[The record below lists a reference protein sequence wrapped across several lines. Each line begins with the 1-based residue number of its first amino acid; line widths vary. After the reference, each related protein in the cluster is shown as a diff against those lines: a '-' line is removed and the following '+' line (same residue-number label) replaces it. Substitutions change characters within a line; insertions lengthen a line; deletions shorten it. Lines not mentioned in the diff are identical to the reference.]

1 MTDCGCRPSIGAVD
15 IAPAISETALSGGSA
30 SCLPAATL
38 AGSTAVIVLGM
49 HRSGT
54 SALAGTLHH
63 LGVDFGSRLMPGSP
77 DNPRG
82 YWEHHEVVR
91 VNQRLMADLGYAWH
105 DIRSLSAGFEK
116 SELALRA
123 RRELS
128 AILVRDFSGVS
139 PWGLKDPRLC
149 RLLPLWMTLLAELGV
164 KPRFILALRHPVDVA
179 ASLGARDRLSATRAS
194 VLWLRH
200 VLDAERS
207 TRGHPRTIVH
217 YEQLVGRRGWRD
229 VTSQISCEIGLFWP
243 AAGPSAD
250 RAIDAFIAPELRH
263 YRASDRGQGNA
274 ARATMTDWREAVYSA
289 FISAGD
295 ARLRE
300 VCDAV
305 SRELDHAG
313 EVFLPIIE
321 EATSNS
327 QARDRV
333 IAELTQRAIRA
344 EHEAAELRGALSR
357 KDTEVKALSQLGR
370 AAPVRGGGLLRPPTV
385 EEAYPRWVE
394 SRASTA
400 LAHSAWVAERVA
412 QWPFAPILALGMIV
426 AAGNEARVA
435 LTLRSLLQ
443 QTIGDWELHV
453 VAERGIPAPFAP
465 ERRLFWHQEEG
476 GAAGSLS
483 RRLAQSNAHWVALI
497 DAGDQLPPHAVFA
510 VADAFF
516 RHPEWSA
523 VYSDEDRID
532 LHGVRSGPHFKPDFN
547 LDLLRSLPYVGGLLA
562 VGRELF
568 AELGGFNEEW
578 DGAEEYDLA
587 LRLAERLGASGF
599 GHIGDV
605 LYHRLTGSGRSK
617 RPVEAIC
624 ADMLKVVQAHLDR
637 SGIVATTEP
646 GTQPHFCRVRYCHE
660 GPEPL
665 VSIVVPTRDQPS
677 LLKRCIAIVLQKTE
691 YQNYELIIVDNG
703 STQTEACQYLQTIE
717 DKAAEIGSR
726 IRVLR
731 HPGAFNFSAIN
742 NRAIR
747 EAALG
752 EYICLLNNDVTPLD
766 GGWLGEMMALARRPE
781 VGAVGAKL
789 LYPDGRIQHG
799 GVILGVGFGAP
810 AEHPY
815 SGEPGDA
822 FGYWGRLQVV
832 QDFSAVTA
840 ACLVTRR
847 SVYEEVRGFDEQAFA
862 VAYNDVD
869 YCLKIREAGYLVVWT
884 PFARLLHEA
893 SASLRKDG
901 KYKAI
906 EQKNARFAR
915 EQLAM
920 YRKWMPR
927 IAFDPAY
934 NRNLT
939 SLGLGFAVETEG
951 APTWDPEFR
960 PRARVLVYPADR
972 EGCGEYR
979 MIAPSRALLGAGLIH
994 CYETMRLPTPPEV
1007 ARIAPESIIF
1017 QRQLEW
1023 HQIETIDRVKLT
1035 NSTVFRIFELDDL
1048 ITNLPTKS
1056 AHRKAMAPDIHDRL
1070 KKALARC
1077 NRLVVSTEPLARC
1090 YGRLCDEVVVL
1101 PNRLEKRRWLGL
1113 TPKRR
1118 LEGKPRVGWAGAVGH
1133 LGDLTLISSI
1143 IEATAKEI
1151 DWVFFGMCPDRF
1163 KRFVAEYHE
1172 WVPLHD
1178 YAQKLASLDLDLA
1191 VAPLEH
1197 HPFNEAKSN
1206 LRLLEYGVLGY
1217 PVLCTDILP
1226 YQCGLPVVR
1235 VANRHRAWTKAIRE
1249 MVADREACR
1258 RAGEHLRA
1266 VVLETWMLE
1275 DHLEKWQRAW
1285 LP

>member
-1 MTDCGCRPSIGAVD
+1 MPVLSEMAPSGGAV
-15 IAPAISETALSGGSA
+15 
-30 SCLPAATL
+30 SCLSPATL

-63 LGVDFGSRLMPGSP
+63 LGVDLGSRLMPASP

-82 YWEHHEVVR
+82 YWEHHEVVTA
-91 VNQRLMADLGYAWH
+91 NQRLMAELGYAWD
-105 DIRSLSAGFEK
+105 DIRPLPPSFEHTEVALLAG
-116 SELALRA
+116 RQ
-123 RRELS
+123 LS

-139 PWGLKDPRLC
+139 LWGLKDPRLC
-149 RLLPLWMTLLAELGV
+149 RLLPLWIPLLAQLAV
-164 KPRFILALRHPVDVA
+164 KPRFILALRDPVEVT
-179 ASLGARDRLSATRAS
+179 ASLGARDRMTAARAG

-200 VLDAERS
+200 VLDAERN
-207 TRGHPRTIVH
+207 TRGYPRTIVH
-217 YEQLVGRRGWRD
+217 YGQLVGRKGWRG
-229 VTSQISCEIGLFWP
+229 VTSQISCEIDLLWP
-243 AAGPSAD
+243 AAGPLAD
-250 RAIDAFIAPELRH
+250 RAIDAFLAPELRH
-263 YRASDRGQGNA
+263 CRASDSAHEIA
-274 ARATMTDWREAVYSA
+274 ATATTMDWLETVYSA

-295 ARLRE
+295 ARLSE

-305 SRELDHAG
+305 SRELDRAG
-313 EVFLPIIE
+313 EAFLPIME
-321 EATSNS
+321 EATNNS
-327 QARDRV
+327 RARDHV
-333 IAELTQRAIRA
+333 IAELTQRATRA
-344 EHEAAELRGALSR
+344 EHEAAELRRILRR
-357 KDTEVKALSQLGR
+357 KDTEVKGLKHLGR
-370 AAPVRGGGLLRPPTV
+370 TARVCGGGLPPPPTV
-385 EEAYPRWVE
+385 EEAYPRWIA

-400 LAHSAWVAERVA
+400 LAHSEWVAERVG
-412 QWPFAPILALGMIV
+412 QWPFAPKLALGMIV
-426 AAGNEARVA
+426 AAGNETRVA
-435 LTLRSLLQ
+435 LTLQSLLRQ
-443 QTIGDWELHV
+443 MAGDWELHV
-453 VAERGIPAPFAP
+453 AAERGIPAPFAP

-476 GAAGSLS
+476 SAAGSLS
-483 RRLAQSNAHWVALI
+483 RHLAQSNAHWVALI
-497 DAGDQLPPHAVFA
+497 DAGDQLPPHAIFA

-516 RHPEWSA
+516 RHREWSA

-547 LDLLRSLPYVGGLLA
+547 LDLLRSLPYVGGLLV

-568 AELGGFNEEW
+568 AELGGFDEER

-599 GHIGDV
+599 GHIGDI

-617 RPVEAIC
+617 RSVAAIC
-624 ADMLKVVQAHLDR
+624 ADMPKVVQAHLER
-637 SGIVATTEP
+637 SGIAATTEQ
-646 GTQPHFCRVRYCHE
+646 GAQPHFCRVRYCHE

-665 VSIVVPTRDQPS
+665 VSIVVPTKDQPA
-677 LLKRCIAIVLQKTE
+677 LLRRCVETVLQKTE

-703 STQTEACQYLQTIE
+703 STQVEACRYLRMIE

-752 EYICLLNNDVTPLD
+752 EYICLLNDDATPLD

-815 SGEPGDA
+815 SGEPEEA

-832 QDFSAVTA
+832 QGFSAVTA

-847 SVYEEVRGFDEQAFA
+847 SVYEEVGGFDEEAFA

-893 SASLRKDG
+893 SASLRADVEDT
-901 KYKAI
+901 AVQ
-906 EQKNARFAR
+906 QKNSRFER
-915 EQLAM
+915 EKLAM

-939 SLGLGFAVETEG
+939 SLGLGFAIETEG

-979 MIAPSRALLGAGLIH
+979 MIAPSSSPPRRRSDPLLRDDAAADPARGGAYRARQH
-994 CYETMRLPTPPEV
+994 HLPAA
-1007 ARIAPESIIF
+1007 ARIAS
-1017 QRQLEW
+1017 
-1023 HQIETIDRVKLT
+1023 DR
-1035 NSTVFRIFELDDL
+1035 D
-1048 ITNLPTKS
+1048 
-1056 AHRKAMAPDIHDRL
+1056 HRSGKA
-1070 KKALARC
+1070 
-1077 NRLVVSTEPLARC
+1077 
-1090 YGRLCDEVVVL
+1090 DEQYSL
-1101 PNRLEKRRWLGL
+1101 S
-1113 TPKRR
+1113 
-1118 LEGKPRVGWAGAVGH
+1118 H
-1133 LGDLTLISSI
+1133 L
-1143 IEATAKEI
+1143 
-1151 DWVFFGMCPDRF
+1151 
-1163 KRFVAEYHE
+1163 
-1172 WVPLHD
+1172 
-1178 YAQKLASLDLDLA
+1178 
-1191 VAPLEH
+1191 
-1197 HPFNEAKSN
+1197 
-1206 LRLLEYGVLGY
+1206 
-1217 PVLCTDILP
+1217 
-1226 YQCGLPVVR
+1226 
-1235 VANRHRAWTKAIRE
+1235 
-1249 MVADREACR
+1249 
-1258 RAGEHLRA
+1258 
-1266 VVLETWMLE
+1266 
-1275 DHLEKWQRAW
+1275 
-1285 LP
+1285 